1 MKQLLEGVE
10 TTKIEKKTW
19 YYLHD
24 LTFEDGLVITVAQQE
39 ELINEVWK
47 NKNGEVKASA
57 HNKILT
63 KNGKLMISEIGIK
76 QIKVNYINRA
86 KQIQRP
92 VNAMP
97 F

>member
-10 TTKIEKKTW
+10 TIKIEKKTW
-19 YYLHD
+19 YELHD
-24 LTFEDGLVITVAQQE
+24 LHFDNGVTITVAEQE
-39 ELINEVWK
+39 KIINEVWK

-57 HNKILT
+57 HNKVLT

-76 QIKVNYINRA
+76 RMKINYINRA